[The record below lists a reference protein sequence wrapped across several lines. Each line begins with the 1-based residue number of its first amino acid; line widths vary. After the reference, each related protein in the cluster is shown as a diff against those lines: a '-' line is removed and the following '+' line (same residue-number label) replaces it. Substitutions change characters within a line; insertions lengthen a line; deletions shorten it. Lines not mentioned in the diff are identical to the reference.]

1 VLTVRDSGKGIDAVH
16 VPHLFE
22 RFYRVDSS
30 RTRATGGV
38 GLGLAISRSIV
49 VAHEGTIE
57 VESRVGA
64 GSTFTIKLPVR

>member
-1 VLTVRDSGKGIDAVH
+1 MLTVRDSGKGIDAVH